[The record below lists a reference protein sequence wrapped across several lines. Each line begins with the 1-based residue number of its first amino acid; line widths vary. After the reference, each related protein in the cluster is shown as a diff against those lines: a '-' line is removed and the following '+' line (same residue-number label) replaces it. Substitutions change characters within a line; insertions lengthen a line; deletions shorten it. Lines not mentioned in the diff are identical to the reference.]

1 MKSMKVNVDVE
12 LQNPYEYTSI
22 PEASDCHLWV
32 EAALSK
38 IGYNAPCTL
47 VIRFV
52 DEAEGRALNHSYRNK
67 NCATN
72 VLSFPYEALEFE
84 LDIPELA
91 NNHIGDLVLCEE
103 VVVGEAKVQNKEL
116 LQHWAH
122 LIIHGTLHLNGY
134 DHLSDGEAETMEAL
148 EISILKKLGYQS
160 PYNVSG

>member
-1 MKSMKVNVDVE
+1 MKSMKVSVDVE

-22 PEASDCHLWV
+22 PKASDCQLWV
-32 EAALSK
+32 ETALSK
-38 IGYNAPCTL
+38 IEYDTPCTM

-52 DEAEGRALNHSYRNK
+52 DEAEGRTLNHSYRNK
-67 NCATN
+67 NSATN
-72 VLSFPYEALEFE
+72 VLSFPYEVSEFE

-103 VVVGEAKVQNKEL
+103 LVIREAKVQNKEI

-134 DHLSDGEAETMEAL
+134 DHLNDDEAETMEAL
-148 EISILKKLGYQS
+148 EITILKKLGYQN
-160 PYNVSG
+160 PYKVTS